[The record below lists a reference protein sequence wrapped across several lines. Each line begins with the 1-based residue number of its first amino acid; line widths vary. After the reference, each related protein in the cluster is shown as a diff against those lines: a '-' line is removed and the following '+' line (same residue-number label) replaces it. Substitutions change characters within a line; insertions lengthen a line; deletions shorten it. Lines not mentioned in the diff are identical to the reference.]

1 LLVVFAGGPQLFMV
15 SKRVDG
21 TNPSFGASVALEI
34 NKKWI
39 RDEKVMTLEV
49 GGGASGGGLL

>member
-1 LLVVFAGGPQLFMV
+1 MV